1 MQTQVEDGNFEA
13 SQREQLAML
22 KELFAEVAH
31 ETRNI
36 LQSISGFVELEL
48 ATCQSEASRRRLAKA
63 LEDCTLVGDLVGSM
77 LKISA
82 DGPESGDLNDAIQT
96 VLEIYRYRTR
106 AGITFTWK
114 RRPLPPVAM
123 PTAFLR
129 LVLVNVVKNAVEALD
144 GGGNSAIKVE
154 TSEVNGKVLLEIW
167 NSGPHIPDE
176 SMNQIFNRYFTT
188 KAMSGGTGIGLSIA
202 QRLLNEAGGTLSARN
217 VAMGG
222 VTFTAQIPVVRAAVV
237 PIPNEMPRMAVPIKQ
252 LKGRRILVIDDD
264 SAVRDVLQLMIVEM
278 GGGEVKICSSGDE
291 ALAFVGGDAKFD
303 AVLLDLRM
311 SGLSG
316 QQVFDQLPE
325 TLRSRVIFISG
336 DTHTLVNTRYEEAAQ
351 QPRLLKPLNARR
363 LFDAIDSVC
372 WRATNGA

>member
-106 AGITFTWK
+106 AGITLNWK

-129 LVLVNVVKNAVEALD
+129 LVLVNIVKNAVEALD
-144 GGGNSAIKVE
+144 GCDQPNILVE
-154 TSEVNGKVLLEIW
+154 TSETNGNVLLEVW

-176 SMNQIFNRYFTT
+176 SMKQIFHRYFTT
-188 KAMSGGTGIGLSIA
+188 KAATGGTGIGLSVA

-217 VAMGG
+217 VLTGG
-222 VTFTAQIPVVRAAVV
+222 VTFTAHIPIVRAAVV
-237 PIPNEMPRMAVPIKQ
+237 PVPHEMPRAAVPIRQ
-252 LKGRRILVIDDD
+252 LKGRRVLVIDDD

-278 GGGEVKICSSGDE
+278 GGGDVHICGSGDE
-291 ALAFVGGDAKFD
+291 ALSHVGSDDRFD

-316 QQVFDQLPE
+316 QQVFDMLPAP
-325 TLRSRVIFISG
+325 LRGKVIFISG
-336 DTHTLVNTRYEEAAQ
+336 DTHTLVNTRYEEAAL

-372 WRATNGA
+372 WRSANGA